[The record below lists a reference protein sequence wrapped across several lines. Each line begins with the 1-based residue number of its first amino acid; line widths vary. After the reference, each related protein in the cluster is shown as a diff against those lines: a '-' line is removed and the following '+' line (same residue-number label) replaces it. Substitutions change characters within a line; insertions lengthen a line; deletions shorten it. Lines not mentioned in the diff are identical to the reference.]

1 MGDEKLR
8 RKIMKLVGDKPML
21 DCLLEDREFQML
33 WDTGSMISMV
43 DRWWV
48 RKHFPNETIYP
59 ASNFVDQELNVQAA
73 NATNI
78 DFDGVILLDF
88 SLSDKDKGFVVPMLV
103 SKEKI
108 TDPILGYNV
117 IEYLVLEGSEE
128 QRVALKNS
136 LGHRRKGFDLEPLVS
151 LLQKKAEDQDFLAEV
166 KLPKTINVPAG
177 HRVQVT
183 CCTKVQTA
191 DEEHIF

>member
-1 MGDEKLR
+1 
-8 RKIMKLVGDKPML
+8 
-21 DCLLEDREFQML
+21 
-33 WDTGSMISMV
+33 
-43 DRWWV
+43 
-48 RKHFPNETIYP
+48 
-59 ASNFVDQELNVQAA
+59 
-73 NATNI
+73 
-78 DFDGVILLDF
+78 
-88 SLSDKDKGFVVPMLV
+88 MLV

-151 LLQKKAEDQDFLAEV
+151 LLQKKAEDQNFLAEV

-183 CCTKVQTA
+183 CRAKVQTS
-191 DEEHIF
+191 DEEQVVYFAPLVEDADDEEQVVFSETVTRLKRGKTNQVVVNVMNLSRVDREVQRGTVIGSLHSVGAVVPMVSMVNSFHNYL